1 MRARLLVVGGTLA
14 LLACIVLLLRT
25 GDEDAPPSRDLRAA
39 RDAAGGYEPLAGD
52 APPADASQDAQLPG
66 FTPAAPSPIQARTG
80 SIVVERVADGL
91 IVREPGI
98 RVRLADTAD
107 DRPYDQVPGQ
117 RRFDALAPGTYA
129 IDLAGSAWIA
139 EPALVNLAAGA
150 EARVALRPA
159 TVFAGLVL
167 AGRRARPLDRAWLRL
182 EACAPPAG
190 DRRFAVSAALFKGD
204 VTLDHGAFRLVGFD
218 IPRSDVAF
226 RHLRLLA
233 SAPGWFEAAAPDVPL
248 LDTLHFTGI
257 VVVLPAPVLTGR
269 VLAPD
274 EVAGSIP
281 AVGAVVQV
289 VPPETIPVQVSVVDG
304 LPLVVDALRRT
315 VPPLA
320 QVTTDAHGVFLVP
333 PLADGPDVRAVRLL
347 TSAAGCRPLL
357 TEPFE
362 LDQLAEPADREL
374 LLLAGTRLHGT
385 LRVRLVQPRLA
396 SAAEDA
402 DPPPAVATPRN
413 VMLRLLD
420 APDPHAGAGHAVTP
434 RRVPSPASDPDVAHW
449 EFDAPGLEPGRW
461 LVTAHFDLPV
471 EEDLPALAPQSL
483 VQSVTLVGGRRTDV
497 TFTFPV
503 EQGATVHGAVRL
515 PEGLDVTLAEVGVA
529 PSGPWQQPLAGAPLR
544 ADGRFE
550 IGGVPPGAHDLFA
563 FARTRDNGAL
573 GVTSQPL
580 LVDER
585 PVPARDLDLSRPEV
599 RITVAETLRAR
610 RLVLGGETGA
620 ASFDTWL
627 AMGRAWVVAGADGSA
642 HFFGLL
648 PGSYRLTAEGDPP
661 LTVPFELPADRDV
674 VHVDVAR

>member
-25 GDEDAPPSRDLRAA
+25 GDEDAPPSPDLRAA
-39 RDAAGGYEPLAGD
+39 RDTAGGDGQLAGD
-52 APPADASQDAQLPG
+52 AAPAAAPQGALLPG
-66 FTPAAPSPIQARTG
+66 FTPAAPSPIQAGTG
-80 SIVVERVADGL
+80 SIVVERIADGL
-91 IVREPGI
+91 IVREPGV
-98 RVRLADTAD
+98 RVRPADTAD
-107 DRPYDQVPGQ
+107 DRPYAQVPGQ
-117 RRFDALAPGTYA
+117 KRFNALPPGTYA

-139 EPALVNLAAGA
+139 EPALVPLAAGA
-150 EARVALRPA
+150 EVRVVLRPA

-167 AGRRARPLDRAWLRL
+167 AGRRARPLDSAWLRL

-190 DRRFAVSAALFKGD
+190 DRQFDASAALFKGD
-204 VTLDHGAFRLVGFD
+204 VTLDHGAFRLVAFD
-218 IPRSDVAF
+218 IPQSNVAF

-233 SAPGWFEAAAPDVPL
+233 TAPGWFEAAAPDVPL

-257 VVVLPAPVLTGR
+257 VVVLPGPVLTGR

-274 EVAGSIP
+274 DVTGNIP

-289 VPPETIPVQVSVVDG
+289 VLPETTAVQVSVVDG
-304 LPLVVDALRRT
+304 LPLLVDSLRRT

-320 QVTTDAHGVFLVP
+320 QVATDARGEFLVP
-333 PLADGPDVRAVRLL
+333 PLADGPDVRVVRLL
-347 TSAAGCRPLL
+347 ASAAGCRPLL

-362 LDQLAEPADREL
+362 LDQLAEPANHEL
-374 LLLAGTRLHGT
+374 LLQAGTRLHGT

-396 SAAEDA
+396 SAAEGA

-413 VMLRLLD
+413 VLLRSLD
-420 APDPHAGAGHAVTP
+420 APDPHAAVGHAVTP
-434 RRVPSPASDPDVAHW
+434 RRLPSPESDPDVAHW
-449 EFDAPGLEPGRW
+449 EFDAPDLEPGRW
-461 LVTAHFDLPV
+461 LVTAHFDLPA
-471 EEDLPALAPQSL
+471 EADLPALAPQSL
-483 VQSVTLVGGRRTDV
+483 VQSVTLVEGRRTDV

-503 EQGATVHGAVRL
+503 EQGATVRGLVRL

-550 IGGVPPGAHDLFA
+550 ISGVPPGDHDLFA
-563 FARTRDNGAL
+563 FARTRGNIAL

-580 LVDER
+580 RVDER
-585 PVPARDLDLSRPEV
+585 PVPSRDLDLSRPEV
-599 RITVAETLRAR
+599 RITVAEPLRAR
-610 RLVLGGETGA
+610 RLVLAGETGA

-627 AMGRAWVVAGADGSA
+627 AMRRAWVVADANGSA
-642 HFFGLL
+642 HLFGLL
-648 PGSYRLTAEGDPP
+648 PGSYRLTAEGNPP
-661 LTVPFELPADRDV
+661 LTLSFELPPGRDV